1 MGVVQP
7 AAYKALFGLN
17 QYILQTEINPL
28 HHELIRIRASQMNG
42 CAYCVHEHTRDAL
55 KLGETP
61 QRIFLISVWRE
72 AGDIFSADEQLLF
85 RLTEAITEIRFQG
98 LSDAL
103 YTAAIDLFGEVKTA
117 QVIMAITTINAWNRI
132 GVALSMQPSL

>member
-1 MGVVQP
+1 
-7 AAYKALFGLN
+7 
-17 QYILQTEINPL
+17 
-28 HHELIRIRASQMNG
+28 MNG